1 MKRYQKGKRC
11 SNKMSRLVFKQTNV
25 RYKKMYTINKNEF
38 SHRNGFTLIEI
49 IIVVVIL
56 SIAAMAAIPMMSS
69 ASSVQIRSAA
79 NLIAA
84 DLEYAKS
91 MAISRGQNYIVKF
104 DADNDSYG
112 IYKDGETD
120 PIQHPIKKG
129 FDYVM
134 DFSSDKR
141 LGKVV
146 ITNIDFV
153 DSNGNSSNEVEFDC
167 LGSPT
172 GNGGSVTISADGMT
186 ATITVE
192 PVTGYISISL

>member
-11 SNKMSRLVFKQTNV
+11 SNKMSRLIFKQTNV
-25 RYKKMYTINKNEF
+25 RYMNMCTISKSEF
-38 SHRNGFTLIEI
+38 SRGKGFTLIEI
-49 IIVVVIL
+49 IIVVIIL
-56 SIAAMAAIPMMSS
+56 SIAAMVAIPMMSS
-69 ASSVQIRSAA
+69 ASSVQMRSAA

-91 MAISRGQNYIVKF
+91 MAISRGQNYLVKF
-104 DADNDSYG
+104 DKDNDSYG

-120 PIQHPIKKG
+120 PIQHPVKKG

-141 LGKVV
+141 LGKVD
-146 ITNIDFV
+146 ITNVNFDGT
-153 DSNGNSSNEVEFDC
+153 DSNVVEFDC

-172 GNGGSVTISADGMT
+172 GNGGTITISADGMT
-186 ATITVE
+186 AIISVE
-192 PVTGYISISL
+192 PVTGYITISL

>member
-11 SNKMSRLVFKQTNV
+11 SNKMSRLIFKQTNV
-25 RYKKMYTINKNEF
+25 RYMNMCTISKSEF
-38 SHRNGFTLIEI
+38 SRGKGFTLIEI
-49 IIVVVIL
+49 IIVVIIL
-56 SIAAMAAIPMMSS
+56 SIAAMVAIPMMSS

-91 MAISRGQNYIVKF
+91 MAISRGQNYLVKF
-104 DADNDSYG
+104 DKDNDSYG

-120 PIQHPIKKG
+120 PIQHPVKKG

-141 LGKVV
+141 LGKVD
-146 ITNIDFV
+146 ITNVNFDGT
-153 DSNGNSSNEVEFDC
+153 DSNVVEFDC

-172 GNGGSVTISADGMT
+172 GNGGTITISADGMT
-186 ATITVE
+186 AIISVE
-192 PVTGYISISL
+192 PVTGYITISL